1 MACVYEEV
9 ETKNRVGGLV
19 MNIKDNIKK
28 KIGKQVEYVFPV
40 LKGKV
45 NKSSK

>member
-1 MACVYEEV
+1 MS
-9 ETKNRVGGLV
+9 
-19 MNIKDNIKK
+19 IKDNIKR

-45 NKSSK
+45 SKNSK